1 MPEYLAPGVYVEE
14 FEIGAKPIEGVATS
28 TLGILGEAERGPSEP
43 LLVTSFPDYQRKY
56 GGYFGD
62 TKYLPYAVK
71 GFFDNGGARCY
82 VARLISMHDP
92 ANLAIKA
99 EKVFA
104 PLTIR
109 AIGEGAWGSRVR
121 ITIKQVPVTPSKNV
135 FRLTV
140 DYYRAGA
147 ADPANDDPAF
157 QEVFEDL
164 EVGESSPNF
173 VDKRVNHG
181 NSNLIH
187 VEVAGGANALPA
199 DVQDQQLDA
208 TAGSDGAMP
217 LNPTDYEGRA
227 TIGDRTGLNAFKES
241 RYDNVAILYSPDVI
255 IDGPQAKA
263 KDQALTTHCEKSKYR
278 FAVIDSKPGQAT
290 TANLRD
296 PNDLIDTKY
305 GAFYYPWIRVIDA
318 ATGARKQVPPGG
330 HVCGIYARTDIER
343 GVWKAPANEVVR
355 GAVELEYKI
364 DHRTQ
369 ESLNPRGVNVIRPF
383 PGRGRRVW
391 GARTMSSD
399 AAWKYVNVRRLFIFL
414 EASIF
419 RGTQWVVFE
428 PNNESLW
435 ARVRQTIE
443 QFLRTQWRA
452 GALMGTKEAE
462 AFFVKCDR
470 TTMTQDDIDN
480 GRLIVVIGVAPV
492 KPAEFVIFRI
502 AQFAGGSDA

>member
-43 LLVTSFPDYQRKY
+43 LLVTSFPDYQRKF
-56 GGYFGD
+56 GGYFGE

-71 GFFDNGGARCY
+71 GFFDNGGARAY
-82 VARLISMHDP
+82 VARLVSIHDP
-92 ANLAIKA
+92 ADSAVKA
-99 EKVFA
+99 EKVLV

-109 AIGEGAWGSRVR
+109 AIGEGAWGSRVF
-121 ITIKQVPVTPSKNV
+121 ITIEQVAVTPTKNV
-135 FRLTV
+135 FKLTI

-157 QEVFEDL
+157 QEIFEDL
-164 EVGESSPNF
+164 EVDESSPNF
-173 VDKRVNHG
+173 VDKRINHG

-187 VEVAGGANALPA
+187 IEVDAGAAALPA
-199 DVQDQQLDA
+199 DVADQALDDVVPVL
-208 TAGSDGAMP
+208 DGAMP
-217 LNPTDYEGRA
+217 LLPADYTGRS
-227 TIGDRTGLNAFKES
+227 TIGERTGLEAFNES
-241 RYDNVAILYSPDVI
+241 RYDNVAIMY
-255 IDGPQAKA
+255 GPGVSDPAGYGPIVS
-263 KDQALTTHCEKSKYR
+263 HCELSKYR
-278 FAVIDSKPGQAT
+278 FAVIDSNQNDANIANIKP
-290 TANLRD
+290 RD
-296 PNDLIDTKY
+296 DRDTKY
-305 GAFYYPWIRVIDA
+305 AAYYYPWIRVIDA
-318 ATGARKQVPPGG
+318 ATGARKEVPPGG

-355 GAVELEYKI
+355 GAVELKYKI
-364 DHRTQ
+364 DHASQ
-369 ESLNPRGVNVIRPF
+369 EVLNPAGVNVIRPF

-399 AAWKYVNVRRLFIFL
+399 AAWKYVNVRRFFIYL

-452 GALMGTKEAE
+452 GALMGTKEGE

-502 AQFAGGSDA
+502 AQFAGGSET

>member
-14 FEIGAKPIEGVATS
+14 FEIGAKPIEGVSTS

-43 LLVTSFPDYQRKY
+43 LLVTSFPDYQRKF

-82 VARLISMHDP
+82 VARLISVHDN
-92 ANLAIKA
+92 ANLAAKA
-99 EKVFA
+99 EIVLA

-109 AIGEGAWGSRVR
+109 AIGEGAWGNRVR
-121 ITIKQVPVTPSKNV
+121 ITIEQVPVTPSKDV
-135 FRLTV
+135 FTLTV

-147 ADPANDDPAF
+147 ADPANDEPAR

-164 EVGESSPNF
+164 EVDESSPNF

-199 DVQDQQLDA
+199 DVQDQQLDGV
-208 TAGSDGAMP
+208 AGSDGAMP
-217 LNPTDYEGRA
+217 LLAADYTGRS
-227 TIGDRTGLNAFKES
+227 TIGERTGLEAFNES
-241 RYDNVAILYSPDVI
+241 RYDDVAILYAPGVADPATY
-255 IDGPQAKA
+255 GPVVS
-263 KDQALTTHCEKSKYR
+263 HCELSKYR
-278 FAVIDSKPGQAT
+278 FAVIDSKQNE
-290 TANLRD
+290 ANISNLKPRD
-296 PNDLIDTKY
+296 DRDTKY
-305 GAFYYPWIRVIDA
+305 AAFYYPWIRVIDA
-318 ATGARKQVPPGG
+318 ETGARKEVPPGG

-355 GAVELEYKI
+355 GAVELKYKI
-364 DHRTQ
+364 DHATQ
-369 ESLNPRGVNVIRPF
+369 GVLNPRGVNVIRPF

-502 AQFAGGSDA
+502 AQFAGGSET